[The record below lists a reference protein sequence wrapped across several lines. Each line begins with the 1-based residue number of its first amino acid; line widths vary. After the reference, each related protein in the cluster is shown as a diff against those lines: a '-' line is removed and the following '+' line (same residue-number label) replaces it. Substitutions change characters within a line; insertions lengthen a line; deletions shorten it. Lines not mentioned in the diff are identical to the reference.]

1 MARYC
6 FGDPRQWCNIMSFE
20 VKLYTLSKRDN
31 STKRP
36 AANAGT
42 SFNCILKSGS
52 GIMHPTLSF
61 DIGLLQDPS
70 NYNYAYIDAF
80 DRYYFIE
87 EWYFEHALWTA
98 TLKVDVLA
106 TYKTEIG
113 NSTLYVT
120 RAADEDAYDGN
131 IIDTLYPAKS
141 GCNFVSESA
150 NGLTDNPW
158 HNSPTYIVGIV
169 SKSATMGSLNYYAL
183 TSAQL
188 SQLCSYLMTDIVTE
202 DNRFSTADAS
212 LALQLSLVD
221 PMQYIKSCV
230 AIPLMNLGP
239 DIGTQA
245 IVDLFTWTTDVTGYK
260 LGPNPHVERAFTFD
274 IAKHP
279 DTNSRGN
286 YVNSAPYTNLTLT
299 IPPFGVFDIDTSVSC
314 NASTITALVTI
325 DPITGKATL
334 TVSCNGIILNRI
346 ESQLGVPIS
355 LSSVTR
361 DYIGAVSGIGGAIT
375 GGIAGMAGGPAGFLL
390 GAASGIGDA
399 VKSLA
404 PRANTIGTTGA
415 FATLRGDLKL
425 DHQFFRPITDDPVHN
440 GRPACAIHRISTLSG
455 YMIIQDGDVPINGT
469 SEEDSAV
476 RQYLESGFY
485 YE

>member
-1 MARYC
+1 
-6 FGDPRQWCNIMSFE
+6 MSFE

-113 NSTLYVT
+113 SSTLYVT
-120 RAADEDAYDGN
+120 RAADSSVQDEN

-141 GCNFVSESA
+141 GCTFLSDTV
-150 NGLTDNPW
+150 TNPW
-158 HNSPTYIVGIV
+158 WNDLSFIVGVV
-169 SKSATMGSLNYYAL
+169 SRSGNMGSLAYYGMDATNIHTMCRNL
-183 TSAQL
+183 LDNT
-188 SQLCSYLMTDIVTE
+188 VTE
-202 DNRFSTADAS
+202 QNGFSTADAS

-221 PMQYIKSCV
+221 PMQYIKSCMALPV
-230 AIPLMNLGP
+230 SLAELA
-239 DIGTQA
+239 DIGTLNEVYA
-245 IVDLFTWTTDVTGYK
+245 FNWDAGVAGYK
-260 LGPNPHVERAFTFD
+260 ILLAPYINKSFTFN
-274 IAKHP
+274 ILKHP
-279 DTNSRGN
+279 DTTSRGN
-286 YVNSAPYTNLTLT
+286 YVNSDPFTKITLT
-299 IPPFGVFDIDTSVSC
+299 IPPWGTIDIDTSVTC
-314 NASTITALVTI
+314 NASSLTTEVRI
-325 DPITGKATL
+325 DPITGKAIL
-334 TVSCNGIILNRI
+334 TISCNNIVLNRV
-346 ESQLGVPIS
+346 EAQLGVPIS

-361 DYIGAVSGIGGAIT
+361 DYVGTASSAIGSLSGVVGSALAGDIAGAIGSLSGIGN
-375 GGIAGMAGGPAGFLL
+375 
-390 GAASGIGDA
+390 A
-399 VKSLA
+399 VKSA
-404 PRANTIGTTGA
+404 MPRASTIGTTGG
-415 FATLRGDLKL
+415 FASAMGTFRL

-440 GRPACAIHRISTLSG
+440 GRPVCAMHRISTLSG

-469 SEEDSAV
+469 SEEDAAV